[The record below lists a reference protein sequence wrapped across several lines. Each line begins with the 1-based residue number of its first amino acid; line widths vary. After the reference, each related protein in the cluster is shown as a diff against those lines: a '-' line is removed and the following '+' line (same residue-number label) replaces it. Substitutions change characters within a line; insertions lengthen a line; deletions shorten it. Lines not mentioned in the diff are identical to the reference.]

1 MKFFFKALL
10 LPVLVLIL
18 SSAAGYFLW
27 YKPSFNV
34 PASKRPA
41 AVNNSAEVKEKAI
54 KIKPRLG
61 WIRQLMA
68 AGKYSTRYCFLA
80 DMSVTSGKKRFFVYN
95 LETDSIEQS
104 GLVTHGSGTDRNGDA
119 LFFSNESGSNC
130 TSLGNY
136 AIGNAYMGKFGLAYK
151 LHGLDKGNSNAFNRF
166 VVLHAHG
173 CVPDKEIYPFTIC
186 LSLGCPT
193 VSPGFLEVLKQYI
206 EEESKPILLSIYH

>member
-1 MKFFFKALL
+1 MKFYFKALL
-10 LPVLVLIL
+10 LPVLVLLL
-18 SSAAGYFLW
+18 SSAAGYFFW
-27 YKPSFNV
+27 YKPSFNFPV
-34 PASKRPA
+34 SKKPA
-41 AVNNSAEVKEKAI
+41 AVISNADAKKKLE

-61 WIRQLMA
+61 GIRQLLSS
-68 AGKYSTRYCFLA
+68 GKYSTSYCFLV
-80 DMSVTSGKKRFFVYN
+80 DMSVASGKKRFFVYN

-119 LFFSNESGSNC
+119 VNFSNESGSSC

-151 LHGLDKGNSNAFNRF
+151 LHGLDKRNSNAFNRF
-166 VVLHAHG
+166 VVLHAHD

-193 VSPGFLEVLKQYI
+193 VSPGFLEVLKKYI
-206 EEESKPILLSIYH
+206 EAESKPILLSIYH

>member
-1 MKFFFKALL
+1 MKLFFKALL
-10 LPVLVLIL
+10 LPVLVLLL
-18 SSAAGYFLW
+18 SSAAGYFFW

-34 PASKRPA
+34 PVFKKPA
-41 AVNNSAEVKEKAI
+41 AVKSNADAKKKLE

-61 WIRQLMA
+61 GIRQLLSS
-68 AGKYSTRYCFLA
+68 GKYSTHYCFLV
-80 DMSVTSGKKRFFVYN
+80 DMSVASGKKRFFVYN

-119 LFFSNESGSNC
+119 VNFSNESGSSC

-166 VVLHAHG
+166 VVLHAHD

-193 VSPGFLEVLKQYI
+193 VSPGFLEVLKKYI
-206 EEESKPILLSIYH
+206 EAESKPILLSIYH

>member
-1 MKFFFKALL
+1 MYPFPKNRLL
-10 LPVLVLIL
+10 LTSNADAKKKL
-18 SSAAGYFLW
+18 
-27 YKPSFNV
+27 
-34 PASKRPA
+34 
-41 AVNNSAEVKEKAI
+41 E

-61 WIRQLMA
+61 GIRQLISS
-68 AGKYSTRYCFLA
+68 GKYSTRYCFLV
-80 DMSVTSGKKRFFVYN
+80 DMSVASGKKRFFVYN

-119 LFFSNESGSNC
+119 LNFSNESGSSC

-193 VSPGFLEVLKQYI
+193 VSPGFLEVLKKYI
-206 EEESKPILLSIYH
+206 EAESKPILLSIYH

>member
-1 MKFFFKALL
+1 
-10 LPVLVLIL
+10 
-18 SSAAGYFLW
+18 
-27 YKPSFNV
+27 
-34 PASKRPA
+34 
-41 AVNNSAEVKEKAI
+41 
-54 KIKPRLG
+54 
-61 WIRQLMA
+61 MA

-80 DMSVTSGKKRFFVYN
+80 DMSVASGKKRFFVYN

-119 LFFSNESGSNC
+119 LFFSNEPGSNC

-136 AIGNAYMGKFGLAYK
+136 AIGNAYMGRFGLAYK
-151 LHGLDKGNSNAFNRF
+151 LHGLDKGNSNAFSRF
-166 VVLHAHG
+166 VVLHAHA

-193 VSPGFLEVLKQYI
+193 VSPGFLEVLKKYI

>member
-1 MKFFFKALL
+1 MKLFFKALL
-10 LPVLVLIL
+10 LPALVLLL
-18 SSAAGYFLW
+18 SSAAGYFFW
-27 YKPSFNV
+27 YKPSFSIPV
-34 PASKRPA
+34 SKKPA
-41 AVNNSAEVKEKAI
+41 AAKSNADAKKKLE
-54 KIKPRLG
+54 KIKPRLVG
-61 WIRQLMA
+61 ISQLLSSD
-68 AGKYSTRYCFLA
+68 KYSTSYCFLV
-80 DMSVTSGKKRFFVYN
+80 DMSVASGKKRFFVYN

-104 GLVTHGSGTDRNGDA
+104 GLVTHGSGTDRNGNA
-119 LFFSNESGSNC
+119 VNFSNESGSSC

-193 VSPGFLEVLKQYI
+193 VSPGFLEVLKKYI
-206 EEESKPILLSIYH
+206 EAESKPILLSIYH